1 LEGWIELIASTI
13 VSHHISLDQLS
24 QAGANRGGAQAAE
37 FAQLLYGDGLI
48 QAGQD
53 LLDALESL
61 ATASFRTG
69 VGNGSGVARHRESQR
84 RTGLSLSWYPGHHN
98 CPLMRSSFFN
108 VHPATISRTLAR
120 LVPGLSV

>member
-1 LEGWIELIASTI
+1 MNCRWRPRSQESTQSRPIEPGRSKPW
-13 VSHHISLDQLS
+13 
-24 QAGANRGGAQAAE
+24 RAQAAE

-84 RTGLSLSWYPGHHN
+84 RTGL
-98 CPLMRSSFFN
+98 
-108 VHPATISRTLAR
+108 T
-120 LVPGLSV
+120 